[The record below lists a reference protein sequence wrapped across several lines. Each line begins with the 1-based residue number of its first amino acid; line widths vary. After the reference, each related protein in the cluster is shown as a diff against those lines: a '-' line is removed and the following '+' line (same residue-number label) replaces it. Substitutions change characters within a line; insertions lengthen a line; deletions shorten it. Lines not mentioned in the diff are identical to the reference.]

1 MALTWPVV
9 LAVLGGAVLH
19 AGWNALVKSSGD
31 KALDTA
37 LVHFLGAVVALPLLA
52 IVGLPPTVALPF
64 IAASLV
70 IHIGYY
76 IALAGAYKH
85 GELGLTYPIMRGFAP
100 LLVALGSSAVLA
112 EAPTP
117 LAWAGIL
124 GITLGVALVGLAHPG
139 ETLHHR
145 KALGFAFAN
154 ALIIAVY
161 TFVDGKGVRETVA
174 AGHTAAAYVMLLFVL
189 DGLPY
194 PALVYF
200 RRDAAGRRAILA
212 YARRRWPLAA
222 LGGAASIGSYCDRA
236 VGDDARTSGQRGGAA
251 RDLGAVRRAARG
263 VAAEGEIR
271 HPARPRHAGDRERR
285 DGAAPR
291 MKPPPAHDRA
301 CLRRRARPRLA
312 AVAGDMKDLPSCC
325 GVATGQPGRAR
336 RLGSAVFAALRLPCA
351 ARVRGPVA
359 QLPPFA
365 SLTVVEQ
372 SRRVRARSALRARA
386 PAPVLLGAS
395 HARRAPPAALL
406 APMQA

>member
-1 MALTWPVV
+1 MALTWPVM

-37 LVHFLGAVVALPLLA
+37 LVHFLGAVVALPLLL
-52 IVGLPPTVALPF
+52 IVGLPSKAALPF

-70 IHIGYY
+70 IHIAYY

-112 EAPTP
+112 EVPTP
-117 LAWAGIL
+117 LAWVGIL

-145 KALGFAFAN
+145 KALAFAFAN

-174 AGHTAAAYVMLLFVL
+174 AGQSAAAYVMLLFVL

-194 PALVYF
+194 PALVFF
-200 RRDAAGRRAILA
+200 RRDAEGRRAVLA

-222 LGGAASIGSYCDRA
+222 LGGAASIGSYAIALWAMTRA
-236 VGDDARTSGQRGGAA
+236 P
-251 RDLGAVRRAARG
+251 
-263 VAAEGEIR
+263 VAS
-271 HPARPRHAGDRERR
+271 
-285 DGAAPR
+285 
-291 MKPPPAHDRA
+291 
-301 CLRRRARPRLA
+301 
-312 AVAGDMKDLPSCC
+312 V
-325 GVATGQPGRAR
+325 
-336 RLGSAVFAALRLPCA
+336 AALRETSVLFDA
-351 ARVRGPVA
+351 LFGVWLLKEKFGVQRGIGTLVIV
-359 QLPPFA
+359 
-365 SLTVVEQ
+365 SGVM
-372 SRRVRARSALRARA
+372 ALR
-386 PAPVLLGAS
+386 LG
-395 HARRAPPAALL
+395 
-406 APMQA
+406 